1 MKNLKVKFDV
11 ATVCKYAGLALT
23 LAAHMVSGIADKKQ
37 NEAYLDK
44 LFNDKFANK
53 N

>member
-1 MKNLKVKFDV
+1 MKKFKVDV
-11 ATVCKYAGLALT
+11 ATVCKYAGLGLT
-23 LAAHMVSGIADKKQ
+23 LIAHMVSGIADKKQ

-44 LFNDKFANK
+44 LFNEKFANK